1 MNTPNPLV
9 PQGTFADKG
18 KSQIRITFFAIIA
31 VHVVLLGLLLIA
43 GCNKKPTDQAQDTG
57 MPPVP
62 PPVEAWPPTP
72 TSAPPAQVADTLTPP
87 GTVPPPV
94 LPPGTSAL
102 TPPPPTAPD
111 TVPPAGL
118 SEHTISKGDSFY
130 TIGKKYGVGYKAI
143 VEANP
148 GLNPNRLKIGDKVK
162 VPGAKAAA
170 PGTGATATA
179 APVTGEA
186 ARTYKVKSGDNLM
199 KIAKANGVSVKQL
212 RTANNLKTD
221 QIKVGQTLK
230 IPAKAAPAMPEAAA
244 VPPVQPPPLVP
255 PPGNQ

>member
-87 GTVPPPV
+87 PGAPGAFPPPV
-94 LPPGTSAL
+94 PQPLTSAL
-102 TPPPPTAPD
+102 TPPPAAPTE

-118 SEHTISKGDSFY
+118 S
-130 TIGKKYGVGYKAI
+130 
-143 VEANP
+143 
-148 GLNPNRLKIGDKVK
+148 
-162 VPGAKAAA
+162 
-170 PGTGATATA
+170 
-179 APVTGEA
+179 
-186 ARTYKVKSGDNLM
+186 
-199 KIAKANGVSVKQL
+199 
-212 RTANNLKTD
+212 
-221 QIKVGQTLK
+221 
-230 IPAKAAPAMPEAAA
+230 
-244 VPPVQPPPLVP
+244 
-255 PPGNQ
+255 